1 MGEELDKPEKNYVP
15 MDNEN
20 KYVKFGLNQVQGWK
34 KTMEDFAIQSLEQEE
49 NKFMNIFGIFD
60 GHGGGEV
67 PKYLSL
73 HFIDFLK
80 KNKNFG
86 VEKYKE
92 AFSETFFDLDKSF
105 LTKEAQ
111 EELTKYSEELK
122 PSKEQEI
129 RDINNLLSNGEKLNQ
144 DELDQV
150 MAFNEVFDPRNIENA
165 NIADFTGSTGIVIFL
180 GDKNIY
186 IANAGNSRCLVINKE
201 GMLIN
206 KTKDHTINDPE
217 EKKRVELARSFN
229 EEEEKK
235 KEEDGVKTEYLDS
248 TRGFGD
254 WEFKGNE
261 WIDQKDQEVSVE
273 PEILEVPIK
282 EVQYLIM
289 GSHGMFESGKDNES
303 DDTVNNQVC
312 TFFMDEIKK
321 NGDKPYSKIIEEYFE
336 KIIPEKNDGNN
347 IKGLDNM
354 SCIVISL
361 NNEPI
366 SQYIDQKEK
375 EEKERKKREEEE
387 KKRKKEEEKKRREEE
402 RKRREEEKK
411 KAEEAKKLAESKKD
425 EEPKKEEP
433 KKEEPKKE
441 DQPKEEPKK
450 EEQQKKEEPKKEE
463 QPKEENKNEIKEE
476 NKSEIKEENKNEIKE
491 ENKNEIK
498 EEKKEE
504 KKEENE
510 IKTEEEKKGEAQ

>member
-1 MGEELDKPEKNYVP
+1 
-15 MDNEN
+15 
-20 KYVKFGLNQVQGWK
+20 
-34 KTMEDFAIQSLEQEE
+34 
-49 NKFMNIFGIFD
+49 
-60 GHGGGEV
+60 
-67 PKYLSL
+67 
-73 HFIDFLK
+73 
-80 KNKNFG
+80 
-86 VEKYKE
+86 
-92 AFSETFFDLDKSF
+92 
-105 LTKEAQ
+105 
-111 EELTKYSEELK
+111 
-122 PSKEQEI
+122 
-129 RDINNLLSNGEKLNQ
+129 
-144 DELDQV
+144 

-387 KKRKKEEEKKRREEE
+387 KKRKKEEEKKRRLEQEKEMDKQRKEE
-402 RKRREEEKK
+402 RRREEDEKR
-411 KAEEAKKLAESKKD
+411 KAEGKPPRED
-425 EEPKKEEP
+425 KKEEEDED
-433 KKEEPKKE
+433 KVKEGHVLPNKEKGQTLDKYSWGQMDIMEISINVPLTKEIRSKDMDIVYDDKHLKVGIKGKEPIINGE
-441 DQPKEEPKK
+441 LFGAIDSESLIWTID
-450 EEQQKKEEPKKEE
+450 
-463 QPKEENKNEIKEE
+463 ENN
-476 NKSEIKEENKNEIKE
+476 
-491 ENKNEIK
+491 
-498 EEKKEE
+498 
-504 KKEENE
+504 
-510 IKTEEEKKGEAQ
+510 KGEKNLIITFEKREQTWWESIIKGDKVKVDTGKISPEASNLSDIKDPELKAQVEKMMFDTRQKQMGKPTSDILQKCPQIEDFMKAHPEMDFSHAKFG